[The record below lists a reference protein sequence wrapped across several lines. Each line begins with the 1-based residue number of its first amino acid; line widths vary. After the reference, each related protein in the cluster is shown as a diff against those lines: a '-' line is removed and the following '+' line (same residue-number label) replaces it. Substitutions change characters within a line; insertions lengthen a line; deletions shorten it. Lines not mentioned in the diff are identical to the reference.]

1 MPNINLLPWREE
13 RRKELKQE
21 FFAILGGVAVV
32 GLVCVGFSW
41 MVMNFSIDNQRDRNA
56 FLQKHIADLEIQVK
70 EIKELKQR
78 RAELLER
85 MKIIQNLQGNRPV
98 ITRVFSELV
107 TSLPDGVFF
116 TNIGLKGKQLSI
128 IGTAESNNRVSS
140 LMRKLDQSEWFEN
153 PNLTQVKANP
163 AYGEQ
168 ASNFTMSV
176 KLVLPGMED
185 EEEVSRKKTAGKNK
199 KKRNKKSRA

>member
-21 FFAILGGVAVV
+21 FFAVSGAVVVAGVVAV
-32 GLVCVGFSW
+32 GLAW
-41 MVMNFSIDNQRDRNA
+41 LMMNLSIDNQRDRNA
-56 FLQKHIADLEIQVK
+56 YLQKHIADLEMQVK
-70 EIKELKQR
+70 EIKQLKQR

-107 TSLPDGVFF
+107 TSLPDGVYF
-116 TNIGLKGKQLSI
+116 TKLGLKGKQLSI

-140 LMRKLDQSEWFEN
+140 LMRKLDKSEWFQN

-163 AYGEQ
+163 GFGEQ
-168 ASNFTMSV
+168 ASDFTMSV
-176 KLVLPGMED
+176 KLVLPGTED
-185 EEEVSRKKTAGKNK
+185 DEPSSKKKT
-199 KKRNKKSRA
+199 KRNKKKKKSRA

>member
-21 FFAILGGVAVV
+21 FFAVLGAVAVAGVVAV
-32 GLVCVGFSW
+32 GLVW
-41 MVMNFSIDNQRDRNA
+41 LMMNLSIDNQRDRNA
-56 FLQKHIADLEIQVK
+56 YLQKHIADLEMQVK
-70 EIKELKQR
+70 EIKQLKQR

-107 TSLPDGVFF
+107 TSLPDGVYF
-116 TNIGLKGKQLSI
+116 TKLGLKGKQLNI

-140 LMRKLDQSEWFEN
+140 LMRKLDKSEWFEN

-163 AYGEQ
+163 GYGEQ
-168 ASNFTMSV
+168 ASDFTMSV

-185 EEEVSRKKTAGKNK
+185 DEPSSKKKTKGNNK
-199 KKRNKKSRA
+199 KKKSRG

>member
-21 FFAILGGVAVV
+21 FFVILGAVSLIGV
-32 GLVCVGFSW
+32 VCVGFAW
-41 MVMNFSIDNQRDRNA
+41 LMMNLSIDNQRDRNG
-56 FLQKHIADLEIQVK
+56 FLQKHIADLELQVK
-70 EIKELKQR
+70 EIKHLKQR

-116 TNIGLKGKQLSI
+116 TKLALSGKKLSI

-163 AYGEQ
+163 GYGEQ
-168 ASNFTMSV
+168 ASDFTMSV
-176 KLVLPGMED
+176 KLVLPGTED
-185 EEEVSRKKTAGKNK
+185 DDANTSKKKTAKSNK
-199 KKRNKKSRA
+199 KKKSRG

>member
-13 RRKELKQE
+13 RRKALKQE
-21 FFAILGGVAVV
+21 FFALLGAVALAALLCV
-32 GLVCVGFSW
+32 GLAW
-41 MVMNFSIDNQRDRNA
+41 LLMNLSIDNQRDRNV
-56 FLQKHIADLEIQVK
+56 FLQKHISDLELQVK
-70 EIKELKQR
+70 EIKELKAR

-107 TSLPDGVFF
+107 TSLPEGVYF
-116 TNIGLKGKQLSI
+116 TNLALKGNQLSI
-128 IGTAESNNRVSS
+128 EGTAESNNRVSS

-163 AYGEQ
+163 GYGEQ
-168 ASNFTMSV
+168 ASDFTMSV
-176 KLVLPGMED
+176 KLVLPGA
-185 EEEVSRKKTAGKNK
+185 EEEEANK
-199 KKRNKKSRA
+199 KKKKKSSRSKKRSK

>member
-21 FFAILGGVAVV
+21 FFAVLGAVAFAGV
-32 GLVCVGFSW
+32 VCVGLAW
-41 MVMNFSIDNQRDRNA
+41 LMMNLSIDNQRDRNG
-56 FLQKHIADLEIQVK
+56 FLQKHISDLEMQVK
-70 EIKELKQR
+70 EIKQLKQR

-107 TSLPDGVFF
+107 TSLPDGVYF
-116 TNIGLKGKQLSI
+116 TKLSLKGKQLSI

-140 LMRKLDQSEWFEN
+140 LMRKLDKSEWFKN

-163 AYGEQ
+163 GYGEQ
-168 ASNFTMSV
+168 ASDFTMSV
-176 KLVLPGMED
+176 KLVLPGIED
-185 EEEVSRKKTAGKNK
+185 DEPSSKKNTKGKSK
-199 KKRNKKSRA
+199 KKKSRG

>member
-13 RRKELKQE
+13 RRKALKQE
-21 FFAILGGVAVV
+21 FFALLGAVSIAALLCV
-32 GLVCVGFSW
+32 GLAW
-41 MVMNFSIDNQRDRNA
+41 LLMNLSIDNQRDRNA
-56 FLQKHIADLEIQVK
+56 FLQKHISDLELQVK
-70 EIKELKQR
+70 EIKELKAR

-107 TSLPDGVFF
+107 TSLPEGVYF
-116 TNIGLKGKQLSI
+116 TNLALKGKQLSI
-128 IGTAESNNRVSS
+128 EGTAESNNRVSS

-163 AYGEQ
+163 GYGEQ
-168 ASNFTMSV
+168 ASDFTMSV
-176 KLVLPGMED
+176 KLVLPGED
-185 EEEVSRKKTAGKNK
+185 EEVVSTK
-199 KKRNKKSRA
+199 KKKKSSRSKKRS

>member
-21 FFAILGGVAVV
+21 FFAVSGAVVVAGVVAV
-32 GLVCVGFSW
+32 GLAW
-41 MVMNFSIDNQRDRNA
+41 LMMNLSIDNQRDRNA
-56 FLQKHIADLEIQVK
+56 YLQKHIADLEMQVK
-70 EIKELKQR
+70 EIKQLKQR

-107 TSLPDGVFF
+107 TSLPDGVYF
-116 TNIGLKGKQLSI
+116 TKLGLKGKQLSI

-140 LMRKLDQSEWFEN
+140 LMRKLDKSEWFQN

-163 AYGEQ
+163 GFGEQ
-168 ASNFTMSV
+168 ASDFTMSV
-176 KLVLPGMED
+176 KLVLPGTED
-185 EEEVSRKKTAGKNK
+185 DEPSSKKKTKRNKNK
-199 KKRNKKSRA
+199 KKSRA

>member
-13 RRKELKQE
+13 RRKELKNE
-21 FFAILGGVAVV
+21 FFALLGAVALGGLLCV
-32 GLVCVGFSW
+32 GLAW
-41 MVMNFSIDNQRDRNA
+41 LVMNLSIDSQRDRNS
-56 FLQKHIADLEIQVK
+56 FLQSHIDDLEEQVK

-116 TNIGLKGKQLSI
+116 SSISLSGRRLSI
-128 IGTAESNNRVSS
+128 AGTAESNNRVSS
-140 LMRKLDQSEWFEN
+140 LMRKLDKSEWFEN

-163 AYGEQ
+163 GYGEQ
-168 ASNFTMSV
+168 ASDFTMSV
-176 KLVLPGMED
+176 KLVLPGDD
-185 EEEVSRKKTAGKNK
+185 EEKSVSKKGKKSK
-199 KKRNKKSRA
+199 KKKKKKKSRG